1 MRPGNTQGSSAA
13 TSVPAGHE
21 PPVPAAPSS
30 PLPAELKAWCERL
43 AQVGVNCRDV
53 AYVNLAPWGNRS
65 FNESTALAGASIPGQ
80 GPSPGVAPMTLSSP
94 PPSGQPAGLA
104 EVWQGLQARL
114 LPQQPVALARH
125 GQDLVLAC
133 LLGSGHDSQ
142 RTMLGCLIAPPHN
155 EKIIQLIQLSLGWLQ
170 YSVSTDALARGARAA
185 RLLELLGHVLSQDK
199 ARAAAQEW
207 INRTAA
213 WARAEV
219 PEAHALSLSL
229 FAVHSGTPKWWVS
242 ADTAWA
248 EHGSPT
254 LQEELEL
261 AALAA
266 LETQEQSSAQG
277 WAMPLLQDGEVVAV
291 MVARAPRAGSVA
303 AVTPATPA
311 LPQPLLDILRASA
324 ALTEPPLRRWR
335 DAERPLWMHA
345 WATLSETRRKLTT
358 QGHLTWKVGAIALVV
373 SIAILTLWPVDD
385 RVKANLVIEGRV
397 RQVVTA
403 PFQGFVAKALV
414 RPGDRVL
421 AGQELARLDD
431 RELLIE
437 RAKQRSAFEQ
447 AEGRLRQAMGQREA
461 AASSQAAAEL
471 RQAQAQLALVES
483 RIDRAVITA
492 PMGGLVVSGDWSQQI
507 GAPIENGKE
516 LFEIAAEQGYRVVLH
531 VADSDIA
538 RVKQGQE
545 GQLRLTGQPDRS
557 HVLRVARV
565 TATASVVE
573 GVNGF
578 RVEAEWRGQVP
589 ALSPGMQGVGKIV
602 VGQTNLLT
610 LWTRPLV
617 DWLRLKLWSLW

>member
-1 MRPGNTQGSSAA
+1 MSSAGTQGGAAA
-13 TSVPAGHE
+13 TPMPAGHE
-21 PPVPAAPSS
+21 PPATAAPSS
-30 PLPAELKAWCERL
+30 PLPPELKAWCERL

-53 AYVNLAPWGNRS
+53 AYVNLAPWGNRP
-65 FNESTALAGASIPGQ
+65 FNEVAIPSAASASNVPLASATGQ
-80 GPSPGVAPMTLSSP
+80 
-94 PPSGQPAGLA
+94 SGNLA
-104 EVWQGLQARL
+104 EVWQGLHTRL
-114 LPQQPVALARH
+114 SPQQPVTLARH
-125 GQDLVLAC
+125 GQDLVMAC
-133 LLGSGHDSQ
+133 LLGAGDDAQ
-142 RTMLGCLIAPPHN
+142 RTVLGCLLAPPHN

-170 YSVSTDALARGARAA
+170 YSVSADALARGARAA
-185 RLLELLGHVLSQDK
+185 RLLEMLGHVLSQDK

-219 PEAHALSLSL
+219 PEAHALTLSL
-229 FAVHSGTPKWWVS
+229 FAVHNGTPKWWVS

-248 EHGSPT
+248 EHGSPA
-254 LQEELEL
+254 LADELEL
-261 AALAA
+261 AALAT
-266 LETQEQSSAQG
+266 LETQEQSTAQG
-277 WAMPLLQDGEVVAV
+277 WAMPLLQNGEVAAV
-291 MVARAPRAGSVA
+291 MVARVASAGGVVA
-303 AVTPATPA
+303 AAPATAA
-311 LPQPLLDILRASA
+311 LPPQLLDILRASA
-324 ALTEPPLRRWR
+324 ALTEPALRRWR
-335 DAERPLWMHA
+335 DAERPLWAHA
-345 WATLSETRRKLTT
+345 WTSLVESGRKFTSP
-358 QGHLTWKVGAIALVV
+358 GHLTWKLGAVALTV

-403 PFQGFVAKALV
+403 PFQGFVAKASV
-414 RPGDRVL
+414 RPGDRVR

-431 RELLIE
+431 RELLLE
-437 RAKQRSAFEQ
+437 RAKQRSAYEQ

-461 AASSQAAAEL
+461 AASSQASAEL

-483 RIDRAVITA
+483 RIDRAVIAA
-492 PMGGLVVSGDWSQQI
+492 PMDGLVVSGDWSQQI
-507 GAPIENGKE
+507 GAPIDNGKE

-531 VADSDIA
+531 VADSDIV
-538 RVKQGQE
+538 RVRSGQE

-557 HVLRVARV
+557 HALRVTRV

-578 RVEAEWRGQVP
+578 RVEAEWVGQAP

-602 VGQTNLLT
+602 AGQTNLIT